1 MKKVMNSS
9 FTDIFYTILLSLD
22 GSALI
27 GGTQEMY
34 DLKDEK
40 ENKICGEIEGY
51 SYEFFHESN

>member
-1 MKKVMNSS
+1 MNSS